1 MAELVKTVVGYNDVG
16 TALTYTAATAGGDYI
31 DFSAYNGYP
40 DQRVMIAIRNLDT
53 SHDATI
59 TFKAG
64 DGMLSAQGDIPVV
77 VAGSATSV
85 VKVIPLTKLDTA
97 RVKNTSGTNKG
108 KIMVTSTIASG
119 GTLSNVQIAV
129 ICVK

>member
-1 MAELVKTVVGYNDVG
+1 MAELVKTVVGYSDVG
-16 TALTYTAATAGGDYI
+16 TALTYTAATSGGDYI
-31 DFSAYNGYP
+31 DFGSYNDYP

-64 DGMLSAQGDIPVV
+64 DGILSAQGDIAVT
-77 VAGSATSV
+77 VAGAATSV

-97 RVKNTSGTNKG
+97 RIKNLNGTNKG
-108 KIMVTSTIASG
+108 KVMVVSTIATG